1 MIRHKEM
8 GASVQTHFKKKMMD
22 PKFRRL
28 YQAEE
33 KKVRL
38 GYVIHR
44 LRTEAGLT
52 QAALAQRVGVT
63 QGYIAR
69 LETADEENYEMNTL
83 KKIAAALHRVVV
95 IGFAEE
101 PRRHS
106 ATVSRRANPLVT
118 V

>member
-1 MIRHKEM
+1 MNKHKEV
-8 GASVQTHFKKKMMD
+8 GASVKAHFEKKMMN

-28 YQAEE
+28 YQEE
-33 KKVRL
+33 ERKVRL

-44 LRTEAGLT
+44 LRTQAGLT
-52 QAALAQRVGVT
+52 QVALAHRAGVT

-69 LETADEENYEMNTL
+69 LETAETSNYEMNTL

-95 IGFAEE
+95 VGFAEV
-101 PRRHS
+101 PRGHL
-106 ATVSRRANPLVT
+106 APTSRRIEDLVT

>member
-1 MIRHKEM
+1 MSKHNEH
-8 GASVQTHFKKKMMD
+8 GSSVKAHFEKTMTD
-22 PKFRRL
+22 PKFRRF

-52 QAALAQRVGVT
+52 QVALAHRVGVT
-63 QGYIAR
+63 QGYMAR
-69 LETADEENYEMNTL
+69 LETADGGNYEMNTL

-95 IGFAEE
+95 IGFAQE
-101 PRRHS
+101 PSKHS
-106 ATVSRRANPLVT
+106 AAVSRRIESLVT